1 MAHSTEPFILIV
13 EDDPDLL
20 VYQRDLA
27 YEMLSTFR
35 SLLESRGHEV
45 AVFRTASAAW
55 LWLEQVK
62 ARSDSS
68 CP

>member
-1 MAHSTEPFILIV
+1 MIDDEQSDQVIL
-13 EDDPDLL
+13 EKMLL
-20 VYQRDLA
+20 KFQG
-27 YEMLSTFR
+27 
-35 SLLESRGHEV
+35 LLKSRGHEV

-62 ARSDSS
+62 ARNDSS

>member
-1 MAHSTEPFILIV
+1 MAHSTEPFLIV

-20 VYQRDLA
+20 AHQRDLA
-27 YEMLSTFR
+27 HEMLRTFQ

-62 ARSDSS
+62 ARSD
-68 CP
+68 